1 MKNLKFTAVFIL
13 LVFCLTGCSNRVENE
28 EMTLSFFDK
37 DLKGKFSGTLKD
49 KKPEGKGTFV
59 FKKNKQYLTYKGNF
73 SKGRPEDK
81 GSVKTN
87 LAKVKLSATDTTGV
101 YDGETLNGKFHG
113 SGKYKVQ
120 SPANLKSTYT
130 GLWKNNLPEGTGEL
144 VFDDKDYPKQA
155 GTFTKGYFT
164 PNVLEF
170 FNTLGSL
177 SSMPF
182 SISYKAQEFLSD
194 QEELFPAKSLK
205 QIKKYTDPSIKYEQ
219 VFRHPD
225 QYGDK
230 IVRLSNYYIV
240 QMDSYSAF
248 GYDYNEVLLLD
259 RSGKHVCIVYYL
271 DELEN
276 IYESDFA
283 DVYGIPVNT
292 SSYENKNGKKIKTCI
307 LAGSYF
313 KKVK

>member
-1 MKNLKFTAVFIL
+1 MKKLKLLAVLSL
-13 LVFCLTGCSNRVENE
+13 LCICFTGCSKKVE
-28 EMTLSFFDK
+28 DK
-37 DLKGKFSGTLKD
+37 DMTISFLDQKLKGKFTGTLED

-59 FKKNKQYLTYKGNF
+59 YKKEKQYLTYKGNF
-73 SKGRPEDK
+73 SKGRPEGK

-87 LAKVKLSATDTTGV
+87 LAKVKLSAADTTGV
-101 YDGETLNGKFHG
+101 YEGGTLDGKFHG
-113 SGKYKVQ
+113 SGKYNVMTP
-120 SPANLKSTYT
+120 SNLKSTYA

-144 VFDDKDYPKQA
+144 VFDGKDYPKQS

-170 FNTLGSL
+170 LNTTGSL
-177 SSMPF
+177 PSMPF
-182 SISYKAQEFLSD
+182 SVSYKAQEFISGH
-194 QEELFPAKSLK
+194 EELFPAKNLK
-205 QIKKYTDPSIKYEQ
+205 QTKKYTDTSIKYQ
-219 VFRHPD
+219 QIFKHPD

-230 IVRLSNYYIV
+230 IVRLSDYYIV

-248 GYDYNEVLLLD
+248 GYDYNEILLID

-276 IYESDFA
+276 IFESDFV
-283 DVYGIPVNT
+283 DVYGIPIDT
-292 SSYENKNGKKIKTCI
+292 SSYESKSGKTIKTCI
-307 LAGSYF
+307 LAGNYF